1 MNVYQ
6 NTLNGFLYSL
16 KWVQERAGDPAV
28 VYAIAQ
34 GHPGAPIREASR
46 MDFVTLSPDALR
58 RPAIPPVDPAS
69 SSSGV
74 EK

>member
-6 NTLNGFLYSL
+6 NTLNGFLYNL

-28 VYAIAQ
+28 TYAIAQ
-34 GHPGAPIREASR
+34 GHPGMVIRNANR